1 MSKLMFF
8 TQVVWEAA
16 YSRKSEKGLQRLP
29 EEMEFHLYLKVDRIR
44 RDGDGKVFLD
54 STET

>member
-1 MSKLMFF
+1 MFI